1 MLRRENKFGL
11 PHEFACHFCSRAY
24 VLYIECEPIAS
35 CKLAVLDQLHP
46 VDTHYADQSHSV
58 DLYSAKTG
66 CDWSICE
73 ITTTNLQS
81 SSFGGLQKKPEIRK
95 KTSNVVISIRRIR
108 L

>member
-1 MLRRENKFGL
+1 MPRCYVVKINLDCLTSLRVISVVGL
-11 PHEFACHFCSRAY
+11 MFS
-24 VLYIECEPIAS
+24 IECEPIAS

-81 SSFGGLQKKPEIRK
+81 SSFGGLQKKPEINQDIERC
-95 KTSNVVISIRRIR
+95 NQY
-108 L
+108 